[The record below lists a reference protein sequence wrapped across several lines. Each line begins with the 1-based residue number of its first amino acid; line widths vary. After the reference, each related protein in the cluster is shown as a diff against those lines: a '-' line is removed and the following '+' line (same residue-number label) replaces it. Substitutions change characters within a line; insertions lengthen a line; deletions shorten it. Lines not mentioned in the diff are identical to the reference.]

1 MAIAEP
7 ATLDVESADD
17 HPDMDALDA
26 DERRAVRARTQNM
39 IVIPQTDPD
48 GRCIGM
54 YEVVSESGSQ
64 YTVDLDR
71 PHGCTCPDTEY
82 RNARNCKHRRR
93 VALEISFAG
102 CPAPDQPVGEYE
114 GRLADLRKSLERRRK
129 AVSKDLETIEGLLAP
144 LDR

>member
-1 MAIAEP
+1 MASAEP
-7 ATLDVESADD
+7 ATLDVESTDEN
-17 HPDMDALDA
+17 PDMGALDA
-26 DERRAVRARTQNM
+26 DERRALRARTENM
-39 IVIPQTDPD
+39 IVVPQTDTD

-54 YEVVSESGSQ
+54 YEVFSQSGSQ

-102 CPAPDQPVGEYE
+102 CPAPDQPVGDYE
-114 GRLADLRKSLERRRK
+114 GRLADLRESLERRRE
-129 AVSKDLETIEGLLAP
+129 AVREDLEVIEGLLAP
-144 LDR
+144 FSR